1 MSVPRLLSVRP
12 SSLFSLLSSFLL
24 SSLLYVSYG
33 IVPCIQSLPLDESC
47 KKSALFDQFVVGAIL
62 DDFSPVQYK
71 DTVAVSDRAQPVG
84 YYDTGA
90 AHGIQRFGYLPLGLI
105 VQGGGG
111 LVEDQQVWVLGRWL
125 WRS

>member
-1 MSVPRLLSVRP
+1 MI
-12 SSLFSLLSSFLL
+12 FL
-24 SSLLYVSYG
+24 
-33 IVPCIQSLPLDESC
+33 
-47 KKSALFDQFVVGAIL
+47 
-62 DDFSPVQYK
+62 VQYK

>member
-105 VQGGGG
+105 IVQGE
-111 LVEDQQVWVLGRWL
+111 LIGRNPG
-125 WRS
+125 